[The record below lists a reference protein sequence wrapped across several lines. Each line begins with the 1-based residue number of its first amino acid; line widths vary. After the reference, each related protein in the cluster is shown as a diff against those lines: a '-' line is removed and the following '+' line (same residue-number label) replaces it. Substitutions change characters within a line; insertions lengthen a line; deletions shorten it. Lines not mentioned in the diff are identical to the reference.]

1 MFDAFTIAI
10 VIGTFLLAGTVMGVI
25 GLGLPTVSL
34 ALLTVAIGLSRDT
47 LVQSMGML
55 FTASTVALALAL
67 QRNSLLIVELGALSA
82 AASPPPS
89 STAPR
94 TIPSVERSCV
104 EPEAGT
110 KTARVRHE
118 CHLSV
123 ARL

>member
-34 ALLTVAIGLSRDT
+34 ALLTVAIGLSRDM

-67 QRNSLLIVELGALSA
+67 V
-82 AASPPPS
+82 
-89 STAPR
+89 
-94 TIPSVERSCV
+94 
-104 EPEAGT
+104 
-110 KTARVRHE
+110 
-118 CHLSV
+118 
-123 ARL
+123 